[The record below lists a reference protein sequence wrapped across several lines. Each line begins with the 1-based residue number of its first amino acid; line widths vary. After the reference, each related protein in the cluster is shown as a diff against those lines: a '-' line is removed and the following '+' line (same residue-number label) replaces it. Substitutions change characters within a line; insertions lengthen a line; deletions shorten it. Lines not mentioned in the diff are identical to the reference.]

1 METLKAIIVDDEEH
15 CTLSLTIN
23 LKKYCPQVQIIGTA
37 NNGEQALEILSYLK
51 PQIIFLDINMP
62 HINGLQL
69 AQKLYKKNYKII
81 FTTAYHQHAIAAIK
95 LSAIDYLLK
104 PIDPLELKETIDKII
119 NHNFE
124 ATTTQQLQEFAENKK
139 VKITNR
145 VAISTSKGLIFLK
158 LNEIIYFEADSCY
171 TNIIMVNG
179 QNHLV
184 SKTLMSF
191 NYLLDNDFSFYRP
204 HKSYII
210 NLQFI
215 KEYIRGEGGDL
226 VMVNGH
232 SISLSRNKKQQF
244 LNLFYK

>member
-23 LKKYCPQVQIIGTA
+23 LKRHCPQVQIIGTA
-37 NNGEQALEILSYLK
+37 NNGQQALEILSYLK

-69 AQKLYKKNYKII
+69 AQKLHKSNYKII

-104 PIDPLELKETIDKII
+104 PIDPLELKETIDKIL
-119 NHNFE
+119 NNNFE
-124 ATTTQQLQEFAENKK
+124 ATSSKQLQEFEGNKTQ
-139 VKITNR
+139 KITNT
-145 VAISTSKGLIFLK
+145 VAVSTFKGLIFLK
-158 LNEIIYFEADSCY
+158 LNEILYFEADGCY
-171 TNIIMVNG
+171 TNIIMLNA
-179 QNHLV
+179 QKHLV
-184 SKTLMSF
+184 SKTLLSF
-191 NYLLDNDFSFYRP
+191 NYLLENDFSFFRP
-204 HKSYII
+204 HKTYII
-210 NLQFI
+210 NTQYI
-215 KEYIRGEGGDL
+215 KEYIRGEGGDII
-226 VMVNGH
+226 MDNGH